1 VAGVFDLPS
10 GFCLGL
16 LGDGVGDVALLT
28 ISGEPGSRFEE
39 VAHGVAQLLR
49 FELVAESRLT
59 QWLTEEFG
67 ESPVPARA
75 WRPAVASI
83 VARMATEHHLVVAL
97 SGAESLFDPMPQVLR
112 AGVVA
117 SELRRAGNV
126 MLDRQL
132 ERPAAKTELAKLDAA
147 AKHLRRAR
155 FGRFTP
161 RPADFDAEFMDVG
174 QMAEVLRA
182 AAAARCLAEEG
193 LLSPSAEAR
202 IQFLT
207 RLDLARHG
215 IVPAGRAHLKR
226 AAFSHPSEE
235 MFANLL
241 DFYRI
246 QWQYEPRSFP
256 LQWDKDGNVM
266 EAFTPDFYL
275 PEFDL
280 YVELTTMKQALVTR
294 KNRKVKLLRAI
305 YPHVNIQVFYQ
316 KDFQDLVFKYGT
328 RMYDPQMPPPENAS

>member
-1 VAGVFDLPS
+1 M
-10 GFCLGL
+10 
-16 LGDGVGDVALLT
+16 ALLT
-28 ISGEPGSRFEE
+28 ISGEPASRFEE
-39 VAHGVAQLLR
+39 VAHGVAQLLH
-49 FELVAESRLT
+49 FELVAESRLA
-59 QWLTEEFG
+59 QWIAEEFG
-67 ESPVPARA
+67 EAPIPARA

-97 SGAESLFDPMPQVLR
+97 PGAEALFAPMPQLLR

-117 SELRRAGNV
+117 SEARRGGNV

-132 ERPAAKTELAKLDAA
+132 ERPAAKAEMGKLDGD
-147 AKHLRRAR
+147 AKRLRRAR
-155 FGRFTP
+155 FGRSTP
-161 RPADFDAEFMDVG
+161 RPGDFDITLNAEFLDAG

-182 AAAARCLAEEG
+182 AASARCLAEQG
-193 LLSPSAEAR
+193 LLSAEAEAR
-202 IQFLT
+202 IQFRT

-215 IVPAGRAHLKR
+215 ITPAGRAHLRR
-226 AAFSHPSEE
+226 AVFGHPSEE

-316 KDFQDLVFKYGT
+316 KDFQDLVFKYGARLYGSQT
-328 RMYDPQMPPPENAS
+328 PPPETAS